1 MDGALDTADI
11 LRSCKVIAVVGC
23 SKDPEKYSNIVAHFL
38 QDAGYR
44 IVPVNPT
51 ADEILGEKCYH
62 SLLDIPEKVDMVDV
76 FRPSAEAMGIAQQAV
91 KIGAKALWL
100 QEGIVSEDAKK
111 YAESMG
117 MAFIQDR
124 CTMKEYVK
132 MQG

>member
-1 MDGALDTADI
+1 MDTADI

-23 SKDPEKYSNIVAHFL
+23 SKDPEKYSNIVARFL

-76 FRPSAEAMGIAQQAV
+76 FRPSTEAMGIAEQAV
-91 KIGAKALWL
+91 KIRAMALWL
-100 QEGIVSEDAKK
+100 QEGIVNEDAKK
-111 YAESMG
+111 YAESRG